1 MRFLCFYLAI
11 WVASPALATLRLQE
25 LNRIGLTG
33 KISDRLVSIGQG
45 YLSLPIISSLL
56 VREDSILLGG
66 DEQRRIAGRL
76 SVALDYKTM
85 KTFSSGAAV
94 GDGLSRLRAEIDI
107 LMSSPS
113 NSAALARVF
122 DLVGKLDQVSSS
134 HRLNSIFL
142 TKTAYAVYERTNG
155 GLYLLMVN
163 VVNDYLSVVN
173 IVENLLIDFD
183 HTMTTSGNVD
193 EFIKKRALERRG
205 VYLAIAEINN
215 NRADIYH
222 VGMQID
228 EHFWSNVY
236 PTVVSNN
243 KIKPLVESARFSY
256 RAAAGNNFM
265 VMRRHNVELQEGDSL
280 LLFTGVNDFESS
292 EVMLSAP
299 RALDKHV
306 AENVNKLNYYL
317 GEDNSSLGQ
326 IDHDDLLKIVS
337 NGYRWWQDGNTEEL
351 LSHLDSVNYTLLYY
365 LHHPQTP

>member
-1 MRFLCFYLAI
+1 MRFLCLSLAFWI
-11 WVASPALATLRLQE
+11 TSPVSATLRLQE

-33 KISDRLVSIGQG
+33 KVSDRLLSIGQG

-76 SVALDYKTM
+76 SVALDYNTM
-85 KTFSSGAAV
+85 MTFPSGTTV

-107 LMSSPS
+107 LMSAPS
-113 NSAALARVF
+113 NTAALARAF
-122 DLVGKLDQVSSS
+122 DLVGKLDQLSSP

-155 GLYLLMVN
+155 ELCLLMAN
-163 VVNDYLSVVN
+163 IVNDYLSVTN
-173 IVENLLIDFD
+173 IMENLLIDFD
-183 HTMTTSGNVD
+183 HTMTTSGDVD
-193 EFIKKRALERRG
+193 EFIKKRALARRG
-205 VYLAIAEINN
+205 VYLAVAKINN

-228 EHFWSNVY
+228 EAFWSNVY
-236 PTVVSNN
+236 PTIVNN
-243 KIKPLVESARFSY
+243 NRIKQLDKPVRFSY
-256 RAAAGNNFM
+256 KAAAGNNFM

-326 IDHDDLLKIVS
+326 IDHTDLLKIAS
-337 NGYRWWQDGNTEEL
+337 NGYKWWQDGNSKEL
-351 LSHLDSVNYTLLYY
+351 LDHLDGVNYTLLYY
-365 LHHPQTP
+365 LHHPQR